1 MTTKKS
7 EARRKRDAVIEEVLR
22 RLELMTDDAIEYEF
36 TAIENAL
43 EVHVRLSHRSTS
55 VADRRDAP
63 DIRAQRRHLERGGWV
78 GPLANV
84 NDDEAPALV
93 EVRGPKA
100 IVLRER
106 QWSPIEGEEHRF
118 LSLPDR

>member
-1 MTTKKS
+1 MS
-7 EARRKRDAVIEEVLR
+7 G
-22 RLELMTDDAIEYEF
+22 
-36 TAIENAL
+36 
-43 EVHVRLSHRSTS
+43 LSHKSS
-55 VADRRDAP
+55 YVAERRDAS
-63 DIRAQRRHLERGGWV
+63 DIRAQRRHPERGGWV
-78 GPLANV
+78 GSVANV

-106 QWSPIEGEEHRF
+106 QRSPIEGEEHRF